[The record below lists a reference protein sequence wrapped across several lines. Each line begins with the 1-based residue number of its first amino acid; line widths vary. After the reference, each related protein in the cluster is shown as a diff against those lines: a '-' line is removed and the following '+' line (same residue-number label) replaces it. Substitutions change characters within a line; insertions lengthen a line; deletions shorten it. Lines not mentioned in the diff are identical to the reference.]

1 MNDPWEKYTLEYML
15 LAMTPSKS
23 GKNPAQKMKFS
34 IRIYSVNVTKSTENC
49 GFGQFTEEI
58 PNGKLQF
65 LYRASGQTHNSDFFV
80 MRDLI
85 Q

>member
-1 MNDPWEKYTLEYML
+1 MLVFREKIAYVIYQMNDPWEKYTLEYML

-49 GFGQFTEEI
+49 GFGQFT
-58 PNGKLQF
+58 
-65 LYRASGQTHNSDFFV
+65 
-80 MRDLI
+80 
-85 Q
+85 